1 MAMVYGAKKMRVSI
15 TPLWPTLQSEGD
27 TPIFT
32 YGFGQWWDFTVM
44 PEKQTH
50 DTSQQ
55 PIRYQGGKG
64 TTPVENYGGL
74 FGYTEMLLQY
84 IDAENPAQAE
94 LHRFLVAVTT

>member
-32 YGFGQWWDFTVM
+32 YGFGYWWDFTVM

-50 DTSQQ
+50 DTSQ
-55 PIRYQGGKG
+55 
-64 TTPVENYGGL
+64 
-74 FGYTEMLLQY
+74 
-84 IDAENPAQAE
+84 
-94 LHRFLVAVTT
+94 